1 MVLKMTLGNVRNAK
15 EQEWYG
21 EAYSLLLMDRLL
33 KVGIRGVKE
42 MTVDELVEVLKEG
55 VAALKA
61 NKAFMTDEMF
71 LKIQSLIERVKEMP
85 DVLEKVL
92 EFKPEQI
99 KSIFELMDRFVAIE
113 RKLVKT
119 PMGDNLI
126 KSMTDLQNKPVI
138 LRMIA
143 MLV

>member
-85 DVLEKVL
+85 DVLEKLL

>member
-1 MVLKMTLGNVRNAK
+1 MTLGNVRNAK

>member
-1 MVLKMTLGNVRNAK
+1 VRNAK